1 MKQYTIQEVANLHN
15 ITKKTLLHYEKK
27 GLFTP
32 SIIDKTNG
40 YRYYTVD
47 QFSLLKTIILFRSLD
62 TPIEEIKSYLENISS
77 KNSIKFVEK
86 QLKVIREKRERLK
99 EYENALLDRMDVY
112 EKAYSLDDRYLHHLN
127 FKEFPQRKIAY
138 MKCQSFPNKEEIL
151 LTYRRVTEFLN
162 KNDIVWSR
170 HYGDIYLNEGIYN
183 KDLKNVGVFSL
194 VNNEIETSDNI
205 KVFPKGTYVYTYK
218 LGGYPDKEFLDY
230 FVEKIKSMNF
240 EIDGDILA
248 FNLLDYGDTGSV
260 EKMLYEFQ
268 VKIK

>member
-1 MKQYTIQEVANLHN
+1 MKKYTIQEVANLHN

-27 GLFTP
+27 GLFSPAITDI
-32 SIIDKTNG
+32 SNG

-62 TPIEEIKSYLENISS
+62 TPIEEIKEYLENTSS
-77 KNSIKFVEK
+77 TNSIKFVET
-86 QLKVIREKRERLK
+86 QLKVIREKRERLE
-99 EYENALLDRMDVY
+99 EYENALLDRMAVY

-127 FKEFPQRKIAY
+127 FKEFPQRKVAF
-138 MKCQSFPNKEEIL
+138 MPCQSFPSAEEIL

-162 KNDIVWSR
+162 KNNILWSR
-170 HYGDIYLNEGIYN
+170 HYGDIYLNSGIAN
-183 KDLKNVGVFSL
+183 KELQDVGVFSL
-194 VNNEIETSDNI
+194 ISNDIEISENI
-205 KVFPKGTYVYTYK
+205 KIFPKGTYVYTYK

-230 FVEKIKSMNF
+230 FVQKIKSMDF